1 MLRTKLRLALP
12 LTLIAMTTGCSLF
25 APRPTPLPRPNH
37 VIIVGID
44 GIGPA
49 DITPERTP
57 HLARMKQDGAHTPQL
72 VARHPHSRLATYAEA
87 LALYNTTILKRCRV
101 YGLEAT
107 AILRSPELKTL
118 DPRPI
123 LTKDVSVTLDDPVSV
138 GAYAATRWL
147 TRRPALMFVELSAG
161 KDKPEDCDA
170 GMGRLFA
177 AVERAGLAGQTT
189 MIVMSATAPDRYW
202 MIRGPGIRHGHK
214 IATRLTPG
222 STAAAAAHLLL
233 QQGRSVSGHFPTAAF
248 RTYSRE
254 PKSDDERIVP
264 RGSIRGQARGPHGRA
279 MPHASV
285 LLVKNE
291 PVDGIF
297 ERWSDADEYG
307 EFRFDS
313 IPAGRYDYV
322 FVFDNL
328 PSRQRRSLLVAR
340 NLEVKRDT
348 TTTPVLS
355 YRRMQGSDRN
365 APLVPVAANSAAF
378 LTSEQIERLS
388 RTAYRNDAIPMLAAD
403 ALSGRRV
410 RTGLIRRWLIA
421 SAERL
426 HSTLQRDAIT
436 PGLVVEMTDL
446 AAAYDVNRSSGLLT
460 NTEDRDVRKALKL
473 AAVHLVL
480 AQDLKKMR
488 SDSNSSLALA
498 LTAGVLRSRD
508 LSKQWL
514 KKSDEILAAR
524 LEGMAIRANEDPGSV
539 EHAELC
545 SMLAAA
551 MANRA
556 LGSDDRLKHKLR
568 RVTKLAAAYL
578 TPSERRVAPGKR
590 ADAADRTLGF
600 LGLAK
605 SAFADRPL
613 GERARVLWNG
623 CGSPVW
629 APRGNKSIVG
639 SLLTEAGSP
648 ARRPLRPT
656 PSTQLTDTT
665 AILTN
670 AWGTPSEWL
679 VRVNGWTIDVHAR
692 GMGLLTMTTA
702 PVNGV
707 AESRPRIVRF
717 RTSPAY
723 DYVLLAGQ
731 VSHKTKSHLTAYRH
745 VLFNKLTGYVIVTDE
760 LPAGMVS
767 ATRPQRLQVR
777 KNEGSVPFQLM
788 ATAAQMAGRA
798 DWADGRYF
806 VSTSSRPS
814 FVIYAGPAGS
824 KALARL
830 GVWDVTL
837 NTFSDDDDESDET
850 FGGAHLT
857 LTTPRGREFI
867 RIARMPALVGDNV
880 EDNILQGSVGII
892 RRGPKSAD
900 LILIRADWAQM
911 DDVLFRLDKGHGYAT
926 VRETGQAH
934 GWSRG
939 RSSRSLAVGLGENA
953 PASPKL
959 TVDGKP
965 KGTRQEDRRE
975 TFSLPSGPH
984 RFRLK

>member
-1 MLRTKLRLALP
+1 MLRTTLRRALP
-12 LTLIAMTTGCSLF
+12 LTLIALTTGCSLF
-25 APRPTPLPRPNH
+25 APRPAPLARTHH
-37 VIIVGID
+37 VMIVGID
-44 GIGPA
+44 GIRPA
-49 DITPERTP
+49 DITPKRTP
-57 HLARMKQDGAHTPQL
+57 HLSRMRQDGAHASQL
-72 VARHPHSRLATYAEA
+72 VARRPHSRLATYAEA
-87 LALYNTTILKRCRV
+87 LALYDTTILERCRA
-101 YGLEAT
+101 YGLRAS
-107 AILRSPELKTL
+107 ALLRSRELKTL
-118 DPRPI
+118 DARPTI
-123 LTKDVSVTLDDPVSV
+123 LPEDVSVTLDNPVSV

-147 TRRPALMFVELSAG
+147 AQRPALMFIELSAG

-170 GMGRLFA
+170 GLGRLFA

-189 MIVMSATAPDRYW
+189 MIVMSATAPNRYW
-202 MIRGPGIRHGHK
+202 MIRGPGIRHGHE
-214 IATRLTPG
+214 IASRLTPG

-233 QQGRSVSGHFPTAAF
+233 QQGRAVSGHFPTAAF

-254 PKSDDERIVP
+254 PKSDGERIVP
-264 RGSIRGQARGPHGRA
+264 RGSIRGQTRSPSGRI

-297 ERWSDADEYG
+297 ERWSDADEHG

-313 IPAGRYDYV
+313 IPAGQYDYV

-328 PSRQRRSLLVAR
+328 PSRLRRSLLVAR
-340 NLEVKRDT
+340 NLKVKRDT
-348 TTTPVLS
+348 TTTPVLG
-355 YRRMQGSDRN
+355 YQRMQGSDKN
-365 APLVPVAANSAAF
+365 APPVPAARKSAAF
-378 LTSEQIERLS
+378 LTDGQVERLR

-421 SAERL
+421 SAARL
-426 HSTLQRDAIT
+426 HRTLEKDAIT

-446 AAAYDVNRSSGLLT
+446 AAAYDVNRASGLLT
-460 NTEDRDVRKALKL
+460 NTEDRDVRSALKL

-488 SDSNSSLALA
+488 PDSRSGLALA
-498 LTAGVLRSRD
+498 ITAGVLRSRD
-508 LSKQWL
+508 LSKMWL

-524 LEGMAIRANEDPGSV
+524 LESMAVRADENPGSV

-551 MANRA
+551 MTNRS
-556 LGSDDRLKHKLR
+556 LGSDNYPKRKLR
-568 RVTKLAAAYL
+568 RVTKLATAYL
-578 TPSERRVAPGKR
+578 TPVDRPVASTDR
-590 ADAADRTLGF
+590 ASTPKRTLGF

-613 GERARVLWNG
+613 GGRARVIWKG

-629 APRGNKSIVG
+629 APRGSESIVG

-648 ARRPLRPT
+648 KRSPLRPI
-656 PSTQLTDTT
+656 PSTKLTDTT
-665 AILTN
+665 AILTH
-670 AWGTPSEWL
+670 AWGTPGEWL
-679 VRVNGWTIDVHAR
+679 VRVSGWTVDVHAR
-692 GMGLLTMTTA
+692 GTGLLTLTTT
-702 PVNGV
+702 PVDGV
-707 AESRPRIVRF
+707 AESRPRVVRF

-745 VLFNKLTGYVIVTDE
+745 ILFNKLTGYVVVTDE

-767 ATRPQRLQVR
+767 ATRPQRFPAR
-777 KNEGSVPFQLM
+777 KDEADVPFQLM
-788 ATAAQMAGRA
+788 MSAAQIAGRTGQG
-798 DWADGRYF
+798 DGLRL

-814 FVIYAGPAGS
+814 FVIYARPAGS
-824 KALARL
+824 KALATF
-830 GVWDVTL
+830 GVWDATL
-837 NTFSDDDDESDET
+837 NAFSDDDDESDET

-867 RIARMPALVGDNV
+867 RIARMPALVADNTEDNV
-880 EDNILQGSVGII
+880 LQGAVGII

-900 LILIRADWAQM
+900 LIRADWAQM
-911 DDVLFRLDKGHGYAT
+911 DDVFFRLDNGHGYVT
-926 VRETGQAH
+926 VRETGEAD

-939 RSSRSLAVGLGENA
+939 RSSRPVAVGLGESA

-965 KGTRQEDRRE
+965 KGTRQEDGRE
-975 TFSLPSGPH
+975 TFDLPSGPH
-984 RFRLK
+984 PFRLK